1 MDQIKARKWIKIIA
15 VFILVGALLAL
26 IYHVLVLVGTID
38 DEFSSVDNITFVID
52 TFAGIIIFIGLWK
65 QISWGWK
72 FTVLY
77 MLISWIYYTYDLFVD
92 YERFMSIVMTPIM
105 LIEAAILRFLLSSDV
120 REYIKVGSSPFRH
133 FNWTPTAIALFA
145 VFLLVNDFFDGYIA
159 FFTIVALLLG
169 FRTSKKYKKK
179 MELEYNKSVQ

>member
-1 MDQIKARKWIKIIA
+1 
-15 VFILVGALLAL
+15 V
-26 IYHVLVLVGTID
+26 
-38 DEFSSVDNITFVID
+38 
-52 TFAGIIIFIGLWK
+52 
-65 QISWGWK
+65 
-72 FTVLY
+72 
-77 MLISWIYYTYDLFVD
+77 
-92 YERFMSIVMTPIM
+92 TPII

-120 REYIKVGSSPFRH
+120 RKYFKVGSSPFRH

-179 MELEYNKSVQ
+179 MELGYNKSVQ